1 MAESKKPRS
10 SKSSKSRAERGAEVA
25 EQNTTKGGSFHASPE
40 AKSTALKLRIVA
52 MVLWIVAIGLEIF
65 TIVWALLPDKPVNT
79 WLIIG
84 LIIGI
89 AVLTLGGS
97 LLWKKANRY
106 DPASE
111 KDKVRFFVQNQL
123 GVIMTILAFLP
134 LIVLIFLDKNM
145 DGKQKG
151 ILGTVAI
158 AVAVLVGVFSFDK
171 DAPSVEQYSVETNV
185 VKELTGEDK
194 VFWTKNGSAFHVC
207 AEVPD
212 LSRSKDIQNGT
223 VTAAHEA
230 GIPRLTKKWV
240 SEATKNCGY
249 TTADVDRVLGNVDD
263 VSRTLDEGQ
272 VIEQSGELE
281 VAPEVIDEEPTP
293 APNETA
299 PNETAPATTTPAT
312 RTPATSAR

>member
-1 MAESKKPRS
+1 MAESSKPSS
-10 SKSSKSRAERGAEVA
+10 SKSAKSRAERGADVA
-25 EQNTTKGGSFHASPE
+25 TQRTTKGGSFQASPE

-52 MVLWIVAIGLEIF
+52 MVLWVAAIGLEIF

-84 LIIGI
+84 LIVGI
-89 AVLTLGGS
+89 AVLTLIGS

-158 AVAVLVGVFSFDK
+158 AVAALVVVFSIDK

-185 VKELTGEDK
+185 VKELTGADQ
-194 VFWTKNGSAFHVC
+194 VYWTKNGSAFHVC

-212 LSRSKDIQNGT
+212 LSRSKDIQSGS

-263 VSRTLDEGQ
+263 VNRTLDEDQ
-272 VIEQSGELE
+272 VVEQSGELE
-281 VAPEVIDEEPTP
+281 VAPEVADEEPADEEPT
-293 APNETA
+293 TA
-299 PNETAPATTTPAT
+299 PTT
-312 RTPATSAR
+312 RTPATSTR

>member
-1 MAESKKPRS
+1 MAESKKPG
-10 SKSSKSRAERGAEVA
+10 KSRAQRGAEVA
-25 EQNTTKGGSFHASPE
+25 EQKTTQGGTFVASPQ

-84 LIIGI
+84 LIIAI

-97 LLWKKANRY
+97 LLWKKANRF

-111 KDKVRFFVQNQL
+111 KDKTRFFIQNQL
-123 GVIMTILAFLP
+123 GVIMTVLAFLP

-151 ILGTVAI
+151 ILGAVAI
-158 AVAVLVGVFSFDK
+158 AVALVVGVFSYDK

-185 VKELTGEDK
+185 VQELTGKDE
-194 VFWTKNGSAFHVC
+194 VFWVKGGAAFHVC
-207 AEVPD
+207 RQVSD
-212 LSRSKDIQNGT
+212 LKRSDPTKIQGT
-223 VTAAHEA
+223 SVAVAHQE
-230 GIPRLTKKWV
+230 GIARLTKKWV
-240 SEATKNCGY
+240 SEAYQCGY

-263 VSRTLDEGQ
+263 VQSTLDENQ
-272 VIEQSGELE
+272 VIDRTGELE
-281 VAPEVIDEEPTP
+281 VAPGVVDEQPNATRRVPAEETP
-293 APNETA
+293 AQPV
-299 PNETAPATTTPAT
+299 PAN
-312 RTPATSAR
+312 